1 MAEAYLVDD
10 RHLNVA
16 DWELVTASSK
26 EQPGARIDHNFE
38 WKGRHL
44 SIGDGDSRIS
54 VTIKGDEVGGYNVW
68 LRVPEAFERHFAE
81 QRSRAGFFNDLSFMS
96 GAVGFGLAG
105 LLAFL
110 IAVWRGSQRWYAGL
124 RPALA
129 IAAVALFAGLNRLPL
144 VTTGYQTT
152 QDYTLFWLQQIFDLL
167 YLCGLIAAVIFV
179 TWPGGQSLSKQVW
192 SHRDKILPRQGD
204 RWETLA
210 RSSWRGF
217 MLAGIRSGYGVIF
230 YLVVTQLLGGW
241 VPLDNP
247 YTALFATPLP
257 FLGPLAGGL
266 IPAMSEEPLFRLVG
280 ISLILWLT
288 GRRWLAL
295 LVPGVLWAF
304 AHLAYVRD
312 PFYLCGLE
320 LTVVAVLYGLFF
332 LRFDLTTVV
341 VAHFTYNA
349 SLGILPLI
357 RSGEPY
363 FVASGLI
370 IIAVMLIP
378 VLPGLVRT
386 GRRWRRQIPDRPPPQ
401 IRLADSN
408 DLKAIARLPVET
420 LDWSTLI
427 TDPDNAL
434 LCLQSSDELIGLTA
448 GRIMREGQSE
458 VLAIYVAPGWRRR
471 YWGSRLVEALGVE
484 LAARGGASVQVT
496 VAADDRVCTAFWA
509 SQGWRPAVQRF
520 TSSLTAPAHPH
531 WRGLLKQLKTV
542 FRQ

>member
-1 MAEAYLVDD
+1 M
-10 RHLNVA
+10 
-16 DWELVTASSK
+16 
-26 EQPGARIDHNFE
+26 
-38 WKGRHL
+38 
-44 SIGDGDSRIS
+44 
-54 VTIKGDEVGGYNVW
+54 
-68 LRVPEAFERHFAE
+68 
-81 QRSRAGFFNDLSFMS
+81 
-96 GAVGFGLAG
+96 
-105 LLAFL
+105 
-110 IAVWRGSQRWYAGL
+110 
-124 RPALA
+124 
-129 IAAVALFAGLNRLPL
+129 
-144 VTTGYQTT
+144 
-152 QDYTLFWLQQIFDLL
+152 
-167 YLCGLIAAVIFV
+167 IFV
-179 TWPGGQSLSKQVW
+179 TWPGGKSLSKQVW

-210 RSSWRGF
+210 RSSWRGL
-217 MLAGIRSGYGVIF
+217 MLGGIRSGYGVIF

-266 IPAMSEEPLFRLVG
+266 IPAMSEELLFRLVG

-312 PFYLCGLE
+312 PFYLRGLE

-332 LRFDLTTVV
+332 LRFDLTTVI

-349 SLGILPLI
+349 SLGMLPLI

-370 IIAVMLIP
+370 IIAAMLAP
-378 VLPGLVRT
+378 VLPSLVRT
-386 GRRWRRQIPDRPPPQ
+386 VRRRRRQIPDRPLPQ

-427 TDPDNAL
+427 TDPDSAL
-434 LCLQSSDELIGLTA
+434 LCLQSSDELAGFVA
-448 GRIMREGQSE
+448 GRVTAEGHSE
-458 VLAIYVAPGWRRR
+458 VLVIYVAPGWRRR
-471 YWGSRLVEALGVE
+471 YWGSRLVEALRAG
-484 LAARGGASVQVT
+484 LAARGGVSVQVT
-496 VAADDRVCTAFWA
+496 VSADDRVCTAFWA
-509 SQGWRPAVQRF
+509 SQGWRPAVKRF